1 MKKRS
6 IDHSNNDY
14 KLEALSLINCTF
26 KMKPLHA
33 PESSISVDIKPLIKN
48 TVDRT
53 HEVEIVTNIRGTEL
67 NEDLEEVGTRRKKPW
82 LEFSATYFLVITE
95 NQKIKEKDSLV
106 IEASVKAIW
115 PFIREFSQN
124 MFFRAGIPAIIV
136 PMNLLEV
143 EK

>member
-1 MKKRS
+1 
-6 IDHSNNDY
+6 
-14 KLEALSLINCTF
+14 
-26 KMKPLHA
+26 MKPLHS
-33 PESSISVDIKPLIKN
+33 PESSIFVDIKPSIKN

-67 NEDLEEVGTRRKKPW
+67 DDSVEEGSGRRKKPW

-95 NQKIKEKDSLV
+95 NKKVKEKDNLV
-106 IEASVKAIW
+106 IEASIKAVW

-136 PMNLLEV
+136 PMNLLEI

>member
-1 MKKRS
+1 MKKRDS
-6 IDHSNNDY
+6 KIINNEY

-26 KMKPLHA
+26 KMKPLHS
-33 PESSISVDIKPLIKN
+33 PESSISVDIKPSIKN

-67 NEDLEEVGTRRKKPW
+67 DENIEKGSSRRKKPW
-82 LEFSATYFLVITE
+82 LEFSATYFLVITD
-95 NQKIKEKDSLV
+95 NRKTKEKDNMV
-106 IEASVKAIW
+106 IEASIKAVW

-136 PMNLLEV
+136 PMNLLEI